1 MKIKKVVASLFAA
14 GVMVSPLAY
23 ATNGMNLAGYG
34 PVSESMG
41 GVSMAYD
48 NGTAAVINNPA
59 TLGFMASG
67 TSRLDV
73 ALGDLMPDAASQ
85 GAGSLAKNFYMPAM
99 GYIRKSDNIAFG
111 VGLMGQGGMGTKYS
125 NSSAF
130 GSLNSVNFATGPA
143 PLATQTQENKSE
155 VGVGRVM
162 FPLAYSVSP
171 DLNIGGSIDYVW
183 AGMDV
188 QWLIDGTHFADML
201 PAAMNPGAT
210 RTFGAV
216 AQTSTILA
224 PFMAGIG
231 GGVGQFIQ
239 LNYGYFNFNSP
250 STFDQKAK
258 GTGWAGNVGF
268 TYKINPALTIGG
280 VYHAKTSLSDM
291 KTGTS
296 DATASFN
303 VTGPQL
309 FGPGTAG
316 TMTIPLTGQVIIKN
330 FQWPETYGFG
340 LAYQA
345 NDQWNL
351 MADYKRIGWAGVMK
365 NFNMAFVSDGSA
377 SNVAF
382 GMGNKTLDLSY
393 YQNWGDQDVFQFG
406 AAYKYNDA
414 LTLRFGGNF
423 ANNPIPDQYV
433 TPLFPA
439 IMKDHYTGG
448 LGYAFSKE
456 NSVDVSFVYAPKVTV
471 TNKWSA
477 AGGSNQTISLGGTG
491 WQAMYSHLF

>member
-1 MKIKKVVASLFAA
+1 MKIKKIVASLFAA
-14 GVMVSPLAY
+14 GVMVSPLAH

-73 ALGDLMPDAASQ
+73 ALGDLMPDASSQ
-85 GAGSLAKNFYMPAM
+85 GSGSTAKNFYMPAM
-99 GYIRKSDNIAFG
+99 GYIRKADKIAFG

-125 NSSAF
+125 NSAAF
-130 GSLNSVNFATGPA
+130 GSLNGANFVA
-143 PLATQTQENKSE
+143 PGAYAVTDPGFENKSE

-162 FPLAYSVSP
+162 LPLAYNVSP
-171 DLNIGGSIDYVW
+171 ELNIGGSIDFVW

-188 QWLIDGTHFADML
+188 QWLVDGTHFGDM
-201 PAAMNPGAT
+201 MPGAANN
-210 RTFGAV
+210 FGSLNGA
-216 AQTSTILA
+216 TSTMLA
-224 PFMAGIG
+224 PFAGAMG
-231 GGVGQFIQ
+231 AGAFTSVD
-239 LNYGYFNFNSP
+239 YGYFNFNSP

-258 GTGWAGNVGF
+258 GTGWAGNIGF
-268 TYKINPALTIGG
+268 TYKINPAFTIGG

-296 DATASFN
+296 DASMKFA
-303 VTGPQL
+303 VRG
-309 FGPGTAG
+309 GAYGAVV
-316 TMTIPLTGQVIIKN
+316 IPVSGQIVIKN

-340 LAYQA
+340 LAYQVD
-345 NDQWNL
+345 DQWNI

-365 NFNMAFVSDGSA
+365 NFNMSFIADGA
-377 SNVAF
+377 ATNGGFANTR
-382 GMGNKTLDLSY
+382 MDLTY
-393 YQNWGDQDVFQFG
+393 YQNWKDQDVFQFG
-406 AAYKYNDA
+406 AAYKHNDA

-439 IMKDHYTGG
+439 IMKTHYTGG

-471 TNKWSA
+471 TNNWSA

-491 WQAMYSHLF
+491 WQAMYSHWF